1 MTRERR
7 VCGGLRVERK
17 EDVAVS
23 EWRKMGMRQAQSR
36 EKRVCCWLRE
46 EAEEY
51 EEGLEQREK
60 GTYVADLEQREGTGC
75 GTLKIQ
81 REEV

>member
-23 EWRKMGMRQAQSR
+23 EWRKMGMRQA
-36 EKRVCCWLRE
+36 
-46 EAEEY
+46 
-51 EEGLEQREK
+51 
-60 GTYVADLEQREGTGC
+60 
-75 GTLKIQ
+75 
-81 REEV
+81 